1 MEVVVVRLLEGFLD
15 EVFRDVFT
23 SMPSITGPLRDSTT
37 VAIPTFIAG
46 VIAGPVGAVLG
57 AFFGS
62 SILGISKA
70 KGHGLYKPLMQALKE
85 DFTEEERRDLYSRMW
100 VKLEAYVTSPL
111 TQRVIYTAVSELART
126 VQTNPELVD
135 NIREEINRT
144 LQTKKMVL
152 G

>member
-1 MEVVVVRLLEGFLD
+1 
-15 EVFRDVFT
+15 
-23 SMPSITGPLRDSTT
+23 
-37 VAIPTFIAG
+37 
-46 VIAGPVGAVLG
+46 
-57 AFFGS
+57 
-62 SILGISKA
+62 
-70 KGHGLYKPLMQALKE
+70 MQALKE
-85 DFTEEERRDLYSRMW
+85 DFTEEERQDLYSRMW

-126 VQTNPELVD
+126 VQINPELVD